1 MENIIEPSEDFD
13 FSNLSL
19 ANPTGIQGGAYFT
32 KMQMHNKP
40 LYIETPKSLT
50 RQGFVKNGKKI
61 YCDLMFDNNDQEF
74 IHWLENLENKC
85 QELIHNKGDSW
96 FESKLEMNDIES
108 AFSSPIRIYKSG
120 KYYLVR
126 VNVKVNYNTNIPSI
140 KIYNENETPI
150 TIDDVTSENYMISI
164 LEVQGI
170 KFTSRN
176 FQIEM
181 ELKQAMVLSSEKIF
195 ESCLIKTSLKN
206 VKPQESQVENIVLKV
221 STMENLEETE
231 PEAEPELV
239 LEENI
244 EPVLETQP
252 QPFSESSNIE
262 AVEKQDGVESVKNK
276 AEENLKN
283 EDSLDLSLTEVNLE
297 SDLDNLETIT
307 LKKPNQVY
315 YEIYKTARKKA
326 KDAKK
331 TAIMAFLEAKNI
343 KKTYM
348 LDDLDDSEDS
358 EDSDMDIEDMSE
370 EDLDSD
376 LEKEKLED

>member
-1 MENIIEPSEDFD
+1 MENIFQPNDKFD
-13 FSNLSL
+13 FSYLSL
-19 ANPTGIQGGAYFT
+19 AHPTGIQGGAYFT
-32 KMQMHNKP
+32 KIQMHNKP

-85 QELIHNKGDSW
+85 QELIHSKGESW
-96 FESKLEMNDIES
+96 FENKLEMNDIES

-140 KIYNENETPI
+140 KIYNESETPI
-150 TIDDVTSENYMISI
+150 TIDDVTAENYMISI

-206 VKPQESQVENIVLKV
+206 NLKTVAQDENIVLKV
-221 STMENLEETE
+221 TTMENLEEPE
-231 PEAEPELV
+231 PV
-239 LEENI
+239 LESDPVLES
-244 EPVLETQP
+244 EPVLETPAVVSQP
-252 QPFSESSNIE
+252 QSFSESSNVE
-262 AVEKQDGVESVKNK
+262 AIEKQDSVESV
-276 AEENLKN
+276 EEPLNN
-283 EDSLDLSLTEVNLE
+283 ADSFDLNLTEVNLD

-326 KDAKK
+326 KDAKR

-358 EDSDMDIEDMSE
+358 EDSDMDIDNLSE

-376 LEKEKLED
+376 LEKETSED

>member
-1 MENIIEPSEDFD
+1 MENIFQPNDKFD
-13 FSNLSL
+13 FSFLSL
-19 ANPTGIQGGAYFT
+19 AHPTGIQGGAYFT
-32 KMQMHNKP
+32 KIQMHNKP

-74 IHWLENLENKC
+74 IHWLESLENKC
-85 QELIHNKGDSW
+85 QELIHSKGDSW
-96 FESKLEMNDIES
+96 FESKLEINDIES

-140 KIYNENETPI
+140 KIYNENENPI
-150 TIDDVTSENYMISI
+150 TIDDVTTENYMISI
-164 LEVQGI
+164 LEIQGI

-181 ELKQAMVLSSEKIF
+181 ELKQAMVLSTEKIF
-195 ESCLIKTSLKN
+195 ESCLIKTSLKTS
-206 VKPQESQVENIVLKV
+206 KPQETQIENIVFKAN
-221 STMENLEETE
+221 TMENLEE
-231 PEAEPELV
+231 PEQILEHESVLESQAVVAEPKL
-239 LEENI
+239 
-244 EPVLETQP
+244 
-252 QPFSESSNIE
+252 FSENSNIE
-262 AVEKQDGVESVKNK
+262 ESQKPDIVESVENK
-276 AEENLKN
+276 PEENLKN
-283 EDSLDLSLTEVNLE
+283 EDSLELNLTEVNLD
-297 SDLDNLETIT
+297 SDLDNLEIIT

-326 KDAKK
+326 KDAKR

-376 LEKEKLED
+376 LEKETSED